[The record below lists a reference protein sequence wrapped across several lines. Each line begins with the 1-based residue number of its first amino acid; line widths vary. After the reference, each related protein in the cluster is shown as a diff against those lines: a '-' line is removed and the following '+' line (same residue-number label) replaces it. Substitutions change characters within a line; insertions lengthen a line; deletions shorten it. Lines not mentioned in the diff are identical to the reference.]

1 MSSPLGPFDQV
12 VAVSQKQIN
21 NAFFIKS
28 KIDSTL
34 ANITIENDWGSINSS
49 MNAPSIVL
57 CVPGDHTATTCRF
70 QLNFK
75 EGTFKYNPTP
85 QSPVATT
92 SVNGWTLAWN
102 VNLGLSALEDP
113 QIPQNIREKIII
125 PGTYSVSQLF
135 LDFTLVDVMK
145 FDPEHSSVPGLDPKA
160 LPSLSMFLGEYFR
173 LLEDGSHHGLGYAT
187 TVSDPVVAHPQAPTF
202 PLTALAFQ
210 TMASTDNNPDHNV
223 LLFLEMTGNRPLPSI
238 IPILPPY
245 AWADSESETMAITGS
260 KFAEYLANNTK
271 FINLHAL
278 NILND
283 AHHWV
288 VDRSGLPTP
297 ETWILSNDKDS
308 NSIIVDWNQ
317 STGTSRSFNWSST
330 TKGDDSTGFWS
341 KLAGS
346 AVWSTESSL
355 SVDLS
360 VVPGTDKVTYTV
372 TGKST
377 RHHSSASWGTLSSG
391 SQNVSFSFVITL
403 TLTSVKDGMLEST
416 WSTTDPVFQ
425 ASIKDLVDDNQ
436 GAAMVVEE
444 LHRYWTTEGLVNHFK
459 SAMAQQPQFV
469 FPGAGTFVM
478 KNPRFNQTCD
488 VTVQFQYMN

>member
-21 NAFFIKS
+21 NAFFVKS
-28 KIDSTL
+28 KIDPTL

-49 MNAPSIVL
+49 MNAPSIDL
-57 CVPGDHTATTCRF
+57 YVPGEHTATTCRF

-85 QSPVATT
+85 QSPVTTT

-125 PGTYSVSQLF
+125 PGTYSGSQLF
-135 LDFTLVDVMK
+135 LDFTLVDLMK

-173 LLEDGSHHGLGYAT
+173 LLKEGSHHGLGYAT
-187 TVSDPVVAHPQAPTF
+187 TVSDPIVAHPQAPTF

-238 IPILPPY
+238 IPILPSY
-245 AWADSESETMAITGS
+245 AWANSESETMAIAGS
-260 KFAEYLANNTK
+260 KFAEYLANDTK

-278 NILND
+278 NLLND
-283 AHHWV
+283 AHYWV
-288 VDRSGLPTP
+288 VNKSAPPG
-297 ETWILSNDKDS
+297 TWFLSNDKES
-308 NSIIVDWNQ
+308 SSIILDWNQ

-330 TKGDDSTGFWS
+330 TEGDDSTGFWS
-341 KLAGS
+341 KLAGK
-346 AVWSTESSL
+346 AVWNTKSSV

-360 VVPGTDKVTYTV
+360 IDPGTEKVTCTV

-377 RHHSSASWGTLSSG
+377 RHHCSASWGTSDSG
-391 SQNVSFSFVITL
+391 SQTVSFSFVITL
-403 TLTSVKDGMLEST
+403 TLASVKNGMLELT
-416 WSTTDPVFQ
+416 WSTTDPVFE
-425 ASIKDLVDDNQ
+425 ASIKGLVDDNR
-436 GAAMVVEE
+436 GAAS
-444 LHRYWTTEGLVNHFK
+444 RRR
-459 SAMAQQPQFV
+459 AA
-469 FPGAGTFVM
+469 
-478 KNPRFNQTCD
+478 
-488 VTVQFQYMN
+488 